1 VETVPRV
8 DCFLIADSAQVAD
21 GKLYVLGGGW
31 ERLTVQQVPV
41 TRTVEIA
48 TRIIVAWT
56 ETNRPLT
63 FELQLVTEDGEAL
76 LNPAATPSVTVGRP
90 VHLREGSDQAVPL
103 VLKVNGVALKQAGR
117 YVFTLSYDGEV
128 VARTAFEVVVGK
140 RR

>member
-1 VETVPRV
+1 VPRI

-31 ERLTVQQVPV
+31 ERLTVPNIPV
-41 TRTVEIA
+41 SRNIDIA
-48 TRIIVAWT
+48 TRVIVSWT

-103 VLKVNGVALKQAGR
+103 VLKVNGVSLKQAGR
-117 YVFTLSYDGEV
+117 YAFILTYGGEE
-128 VARTAFEVVVGK
+128 VARTAFEVVIGK

>member
-1 VETVPRV
+1 MPRI

-21 GKLYVLGGGW
+21 GKLFVLGGGW
-31 ERLTVQQVPV
+31 ERLTVQQLP
-41 TRTVEIA
+41 TSRNIDIA
-48 TRIIVAWT
+48 TRVIVSWT
-56 ETNRPLT
+56 ETNRPLG

-90 VHLREGSDQAVPL
+90 VHLREGSDQSVPL
-103 VLKVNGVALKQAGR
+103 VLKVNGVSLKQAGR
-117 YVFTLSYDGEV
+117 YAFILTYGGEE